1 MTTAAAAVVTDAVAV
16 IDRAQ
21 YEFAVSHFLRLFYKQ
36 DFFIVCPIVIQLLP
50 FKYVIC
56 SLNAKR
62 GRNDCL
68 FLFHFLLVSK

>member
-1 MTTAAAAVVTDAVAV
+1 MTTAAAVVVTVAVAV

-36 DFFIVCPIVIQLLP
+36 DVFVVCPIVIQLLP